1 MLCLYNNNINGY
13 IMCLCIHCKFFAQLH
28 IHVNVG
34 VTFAIIISV
43 YICIKKVR
51 ESFLNCT
58 KCFWLNKETDK
69 WG

>member
-1 MLCLYNNNINGY
+1 MH
-13 IMCLCIHCKFFAQLH
+13 HCKFFAQLH